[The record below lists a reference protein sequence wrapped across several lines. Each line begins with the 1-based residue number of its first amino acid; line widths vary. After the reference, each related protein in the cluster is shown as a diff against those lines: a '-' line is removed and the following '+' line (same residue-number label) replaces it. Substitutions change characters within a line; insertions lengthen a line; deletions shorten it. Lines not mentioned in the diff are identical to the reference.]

1 MVVGGNNNIFIFNK
15 ARGSLYY
22 AKNMVMASNI
32 TFRKGFVIP
41 VFRSFWDLLPCRNIL
56 SHTLINKKDILYLYL
71 VQYVINNFRTYRI
84 FVHGIFLSR
93 DHLIITYFYFPK
105 MKPIAKNSLI
115 ALHCDWLNA
124 KKKGLL
130 LTQVPVVPVTCRMP
144 EHHVTHGF

>member
-71 VQYVINNFRTYRI
+71 VQCVINDFRTYRI
-84 FVHGIFLSR
+84 FL
-93 DHLIITYFYFPK
+93 
-105 MKPIAKNSLI
+105 
-115 ALHCDWLNA
+115 
-124 KKKGLL
+124 
-130 LTQVPVVPVTCRMP
+130 
-144 EHHVTHGF
+144 HGFS

>member
-56 SHTLINKKDILYLYL
+56 SHTLINKKDIPLLYLI
-71 VQYVINNFRTYRI
+71 QSVIINFCISDRI
-84 FVHGIFLSR
+84 FVYEIFLSR
-93 DHLIITYFYFPK
+93 DQLISYYFIFP
-105 MKPIAKNSLI
+105 
-115 ALHCDWLNA
+115 
-124 KKKGLL
+124 
-130 LTQVPVVPVTCRMP
+130 
-144 EHHVTHGF
+144 